1 MILFFKR
8 RKRRRKN
15 TKGGEI
21 NPEDIFVD
29 SSNLAGLD
37 SERLEGSLDKPIS
50 LFMEYL
56 PFFLLI
62 FIFTIFIY
70 RMHNLQI
77 VNTEFYKNKSDN
89 NRYNSRLI
97 IANRGEILD
106 RNGKVLAENIVS
118 SSSEILKREYIK
130 TSGFSNLLGY
140 VSSPK
145 VDSSN
150 NFWQEDY
157 QGKDGVELYY
167 QELLNGINGRLV
179 IEKDAFYEIESENL
193 IINPIPGI
201 DLILTID
208 SDVQEILYS
217 SIENS
222 VKNNDFVSGAGIV
235 MDVNNGEILAITS
248 YPEYDNN
255 LMTNAST
262 EEEKNKITDLL
273 EDKRTPFLNRA
284 ISGLFTP
291 GSVVKPFMAYAALV
305 EGIITPEKKILSTG
319 ALVIKN
325 IYGGPDSIFRDWK
338 VHGLVNV
345 VEAIARS
352 SDEYFYQVGGGY
364 KDQPGLGISKID
376 EYANFF
382 GLNTKT
388 QIDLPGEVEGVIPTP
403 EWKRMNFLEGEWL
416 LGDTYH
422 TSIGQYG
429 FQSTPISLVRYTAA
443 LANGGLLVT
452 PHIFLEASSTN
463 SLHNK
468 DLINKYNNLAW
479 ETQNLNLKENSLR
492 YVREGMRAVVLDG
505 GTVPQLNIKG
515 LDVAAKSGTAEIGLV
530 KGRVNSLM
538 IGYFPYDKPKYAFV
552 VVLENGPE
560 DAAGASW
567 AIRPVLEYLSNNKED
582 FIN

>member
-130 TSGFSNLLGY
+130 TPGFSNLLGY

-222 VKNNDFVSGAGIV
+222 VKNNDFVSGAGII